1 MLKTRPDI
9 SKKSKSCNL
18 DPPSRGTEIRAQQ
31 VEAENANTKILQ
43 QNKGRL
49 LSSRAHT
56 ARTRAGSRGEVHGS
70 ITFLAACSSSTPSPT
85 TTYTTFLPNLCIM
98 RSKQLS
104 FPAKTQIKKKKTQGG
119 EVGDGGRS
127 HGQRGQSFGKSM
139 FTWLAACSSSFPS
152 PTTTYV
158 MLVPKRETIRSKQLS
173 LPGDKQ
179 MGFDRFL
186 GKQKY
191 KRSWK
196 RQ

>member
-104 FPAKTQIKKKKTQGG
+104 FPAKTQIKKKNTRGGSRGWG
-119 EVGDGGRS
+119 EVTWSEGSEFWKKHVYLAGGMLFVLPIANHNICNVSAKTGDYTLKTAL
-127 HGQRGQSFGKSM
+127 FA
-139 FTWLAACSSSFPS
+139 W
-152 PTTTYV
+152 
-158 MLVPKRETIRSKQLS
+158 
-173 LPGDKQ
+173 
-179 MGFDRFL
+179 
-186 GKQKY
+186 
-191 KRSWK
+191 
-196 RQ
+196 RQTNGL